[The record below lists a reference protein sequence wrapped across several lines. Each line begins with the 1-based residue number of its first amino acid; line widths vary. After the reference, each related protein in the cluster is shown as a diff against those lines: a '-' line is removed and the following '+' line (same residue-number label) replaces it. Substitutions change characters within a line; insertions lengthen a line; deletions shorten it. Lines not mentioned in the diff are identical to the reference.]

1 MRLFNEGLAF
11 LLELLALAALAYWG
25 FRTGDGLA
33 PKLVFGIGAPVLAAI
48 VWGLFAAPRATFGL
62 PLPGVLL
69 AKAVVY
75 GAAVV
80 ALIAAH
86 QPALGIVL
94 AVLAVANTAYVTVAR
109 GRNRRPSATPSDEPA
124 S

>member
-1 MRLFNEGLAF
+1 MRLVNEGLAF
-11 LLELLALAALAYWG
+11 LLELLAFVALAYWG

-33 PKLVFGIGAPVLAAI
+33 LKFVLGIGVPVLAAV

-69 AKAVVY
+69 AKAIVF

-80 ALIAAH
+80 ALIATGALV
-86 QPALGIVL
+86 LGIVFG
-94 AVLAVANTAYVTVAR
+94 VLAVANTAYVTVVRA
-109 GRNRRPSATPSDEPA
+109 GSRRPSLARSGEEG

>member
-1 MRLFNEGLAF
+1 MRLVNEGLAC
-11 LLELLALAALAYWG
+11 LLELLAFVALAYWG

-33 PKLVFGIGAPVLAAI
+33 PKFVLGIGVPVLAAV

-69 AKAVVY
+69 AKAIVF

-80 ALIAAH
+80 ALIATGALV
-86 QPALGIVL
+86 LGIVFG
-94 AVLAVANTAYVTVAR
+94 VLAVANTAYVTVVRA
-109 GRNRRPSATPSDEPA
+109 GSRRPSFARSGEEG